1 MNLVNIKKN
10 NLLKVDIIEID
21 KKKVEIETQKRIND
35 ISNNLNLKGFR
46 SGKAPLTLINKR
58 YKNQFRSE
66 VISEFLN
73 EEIKNYAIKNKTNF
87 VSDPLV
93 TLKDDNE
100 TIIFEIKYEVFPK
113 ITLNLDKIY
122 VKKVSIEIS
131 ENDIE
136 NEINH
141 IREIY
146 GDWSSIVDEK
156 ILEKDKIT
164 INISSSEK
172 KNKIIKQ
179 SLNRDISI
187 IIDNNNFVIENL
199 KEKLKSCNK
208 IGKYIFFIENTKI
221 VEYETNEKLNI
232 DIKKIERKKKADL
245 NINLAKK
252 LNIAGNDLSKIKNY
266 AITKIEQNTKYI
278 TYSLFKNDIL
288 EQLIKVHEVDVPNS
302 LFSEEIKK
310 SEENKIE
317 IDKKKILSEIKL
329 KLILREI
336 VSYYNINILEKE
348 INNKLN
354 SLYPNVDSKIRKNM
368 FNSTVIDEIINFLTK
383 KINIEEIKKTLNE
396 LVNEGIIK

>member
-329 KLILREI
+329 KLIL
-336 VSYYNINILEKE
+336 S
-348 INNKLN
+348 
-354 SLYPNVDSKIRKNM
+354 
-368 FNSTVIDEIINFLTK
+368 
-383 KINIEEIKKTLNE
+383 
-396 LVNEGIIK
+396 